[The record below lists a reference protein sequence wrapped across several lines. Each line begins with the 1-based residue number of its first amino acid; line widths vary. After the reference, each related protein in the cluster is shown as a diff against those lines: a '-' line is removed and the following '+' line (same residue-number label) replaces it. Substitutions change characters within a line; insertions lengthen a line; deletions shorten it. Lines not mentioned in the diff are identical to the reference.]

1 MVRHVLTRWIAAL
14 ALGAGGL
21 VVAGT
26 STAHAGGPVRYQ
38 AEEARLVHA
47 TARDDRAGFDGTGF
61 ADYDRAAGGYVEFT
75 VTAPTAGW
83 AMLRIRYANGSRHER
98 YLSVGI
104 NGEVHPTPVAFS
116 PTGSWNT
123 WQEYPVTP
131 LLSAGVNKIRL
142 IADGS
147 GGGPNLDWME
157 VEITA
162 ETVDYQAEDA
172 AISGGVVQSEH
183 AGFTGRGYVNTTNA
197 VGASVTWTVDA
208 AVRAFGTLDILVN
221 NVGGSG
227 GAGAFDAATVAQ
239 WASVMDRNLMSA
251 VWCSQRAVEVMRNQG
266 GGCIIHINSI
276 YGLEYATSAPYTTA
290 KAGLTALTKEM
301 AVDLA
306 RHRIRVNGVAPIARP
321 VLSATSPVPARRPQ
335 ERIDAPGGS
344 VLRHLGG
351 TCCGAGCGGGRCCR
365 TSPAWRAGP
374 CCSASC

>member
-1 MVRHVLTRWIAAL
+1 MLTRWIAAL

-208 AVRAFGTLDILVN
+208 AVRDSVGIFWRFANGSMQDRTTVLTVNGTVVTNEWLFRGRGLGAWTRWDI
-221 NVGGSG
+221 
-227 GAGAFDAATVAQ
+227 
-239 WASVMDRNLMSA
+239 
-251 VWCSQRAVEVMRNQG
+251 
-266 GGCIIHINSI
+266 
-276 YGLEYATSAPYTTA
+276 
-290 KAGLTALTKEM
+290 AGLSVWLEAGRNTITLTATTP
-301 AVDLA
+301 D
-306 RHRIRVNGVAPIARP
+306 GAPNLDKLI
-321 VLSATSPVPARRPQ
+321 VIVP
-335 ERIDAPGGS
+335 G
-344 VLRHLGG
+344 
-351 TCCGAGCGGGRCCR
+351 
-365 TSPAWRAGP
+365 
-374 CCSASC
+374 